1 MVEPCRSEWS
11 HGRHYDLEG
20 LEFLRQCFCYVY
32 YDVDYLLDRSIA
44 MIYFAFIS
52 GRRLDK
58 HMSRQLLKVGMS
70 CIVPTDAPHSILL
83 AILITLSTCRLVEL
97 RSKVLYAAIS
107 LPWAEAYAF

>member
-1 MVEPCRSEWS
+1 MVEPCHSEWS

-52 GRRLDK
+52 VRRLNA
-58 HMSRQLLKVGMS
+58 LLKGQGVS
-70 CIVPTDAPHSILL
+70 LTTTFQYSVNT
-83 AILITLSTCRLVEL
+83 TVLVL
-97 RSKVLYAAIS
+97 Q
-107 LPWAEAYAF
+107 